1 MTPSDPVTHLRYG
14 LFWLVPRGP
23 LDWEFLTSEVVA
35 TDGRSLDHDGLAS
48 LFEELWPVLRLLDE
62 DLADH
67 AFDEFPRGSA
77 TIAADG
83 GAELRIDPCLN
94 LPRLIGELARTFDLD
109 LDRMRVRTDRHLVH
123 RSPPPWVGDHLPLW
137 L

>member
-1 MTPSDPVTHLRYG
+1 MTPPDPSAHLRYG

-23 LDWEFLTSEVVA
+23 DAWDFLTSEVAA
-35 TDGRSLDHDGLAS
+35 TDGGSLDGDRLDP

-67 AFDEFPRGSA
+67 AFDEFPRGLV
-77 TIAADG
+77 TIAPDG
-83 GAELRIDPCLN
+83 GVEFRIDPCLN
-94 LPRLIGELARTFDLD
+94 LPRLIGDLARAFDLD
-109 LDRMRVRTDRHLVH
+109 LDRTRVRTDRRLLH
-123 RSPPPWVGDHLPLW
+123 RSPPPWVDDDHPLW

>member
-1 MTPSDPVTHLRYG
+1 MTPSDPSTHLRYG

-23 LDWEFLTSEVVA
+23 IDWEFLTSEIEA
-35 TDGRSLDHDGLAS
+35 MDGRSWDRDGLAS

-62 DLADH
+62 DLSDH
-67 AFDEFPRGSA
+67 AFDEFPRGLV

-83 GAELRIDPCLN
+83 GADLRIDPCLN
-94 LPRLIGELARTFDLD
+94 LPRLIGDLARSFDLD
-109 LDRMRVRTDRHLVH
+109 LDRTRVRIDHRLVH
-123 RSPPPWVGDHLPLW
+123 LSPPPWVGDHLPLW